1 MDRVIVLADDFTG
14 ATDVASAFADTGRKV
29 RTWTSDEAINLKS
42 PGYVSDVDVEVVALK
57 SRSCPPDEAIELMK
71 ESLRRLGY
79 KNGSDQIYFKYCSTF
94 DSTPQGNIGPCL
106 DFLVKVT
113 GDELPVVVPAF
124 PDNCRTQYCGYLFVS
139 GKLLSETHMANHP
152 LTPMRDSSVIRLLE
166 SQSQRPCELVR
177 LEDLRRGALRKR
189 FEQKPNVG
197 ASLVI
202 DAITNSDIQIIAKSV
217 SQRTLVSGGSALAQW
232 YPKIGDSTR
241 IVAEASAN
249 DEGLILVGSRSEMT
263 QKQLAYYVSQQ
274 GQRLIEI
281 DPGNSIRDEV
291 ARLVKEIEVVRA
303 EGRGTAPIVGRPVI
317 FRGDQGQTETS
328 TKIESVLANLAVQF
342 RNSGGK
348 QLIVA
353 GGETSGAILQALGV
367 IFLEIGQNIAPGVSW
382 SKAHLQSGDDM
393 SIALKSGNFGDEKF
407 FVDSW
412 SVLN

>member
-1 MDRVIVLADDFTG
+1 MDRIIVLADDFTG

-29 RTWTSDEAINLKS
+29 RTWTSAEAINLES
-42 PGYVSDVDVEVVALK
+42 PGYVSDIDVEVVALK

-79 KNGSDQIYFKYCSTF
+79 KSGSDQIYFKYCSTF
-94 DSTPQGNIGPCL
+94 DSTPRGNIGPCL
-106 DFLVKVT
+106 DFLVNVT
-113 GDELPVVVPAF
+113 GDDLPVVVPAF

-139 GKLLSETHMANHP
+139 GRLLSETHMANHP
-152 LTPMRDSSVIRLLE
+152 ITPMRDSSVLRLLE

-202 DAITNSDIQIIAKSV
+202 DAITNSDIQIIAESV
-217 SQRTLVSGGSALAQW
+217 TQRALVSGGSALAQW
-232 YPKIGDSTR
+232 YPKIGNSTR

-249 DEGLILVGSRSEMT
+249 DDSLILVGSRSEMT

-281 DPGNSIRDEV
+281 DPGNSIKEEV

-303 EGRGTAPIVGRPVI
+303 EGGGTAPIVGRPVI
-317 FRGDQGQTETS
+317 FRGDQGQTGTS
-328 TKIESVLANLAVQF
+328 TKIETVLANLAVQF

-407 FVDSW
+407 FVESW
-412 SVLN
+412 SVLK

>member
-1 MDRVIVLADDFTG
+1 MDRIIVLADDFTG
-14 ATDVASAFADTGRKV
+14 ATDIASAFADTGRKV
-29 RTWTSDEAINLKS
+29 RTWTSAEAINLES
-42 PGYVSDVDVEVVALK
+42 PGFVSDVDVEVVALK
-57 SRSCPPDEAIELMK
+57 SRSCPPDEAIKLMK

-124 PDNCRTQYCGYLFVS
+124 PDNYRTQYCGYLFVS

-177 LEDLRRGALRKR
+177 LEDLRRGALGKR
-189 FEQKPNVG
+189 FKQKPNVG

-202 DAITNSDIQIIAKSV
+202 DAITNSDMQIIAESV

-232 YPKIGDSTR
+232 YPKIGESTR
-241 IVAEASAN
+241 VVAEVST
-249 DEGLILVGSRSEMT
+249 DDDGLILVGSRSEMT
-263 QKQLAYYVSQQ
+263 QKQLSYYVSQQ

-281 DPGNSIRDEV
+281 DPGNSIKDEV

-303 EGRGTAPIVGRPVI
+303 EGMGAAPIVGRPVI
-317 FRGDQGQTETS
+317 FRGDQGESETS
-328 TKIESVLANLAVQF
+328 TKIETVLANLAVQF

-382 SKAHLQSGDDM
+382 SKAHLQSGEEM
-393 SIALKSGNFGDEKF
+393 TIALKSGNFGDERF
-407 FVDSW
+407 FVESW
-412 SVLN
+412 SVLK